1 MPLPEPAPVP
11 AGDGGGLD
19 RTAKLYIGGAQ
30 VRPDSGYSYPVF
42 DRKGRLIT
50 EVGLGN
56 RKDVRNAVEAAG
68 KAEGWS
74 AMTGHQRAQVL
85 YFLAENLDMR
95 RDAFASRLGEVS
107 GARPAAARREVELSV
122 SRIMRYAAWADKF
135 DGAVRAPQPRMLSL
149 ALVEPYGVLAISCPD
164 EAPLLAFISLVLPAI
179 AMGNRVVVTPAPH
192 RPLPAL
198 DFYQVLDTSDVPGG
212 VVNIVTGDRDVLAET
227 LARHDDVAAMWYFGG
242 AAGSAAVE
250 RESAGNLKPVWAS
263 GGKARDW
270 FAPAQGEA
278 EEFLRRATQI
288 KTVWTPY
295 GV

>member
-1 MPLPEPAPVP
+1 
-11 AGDGGGLD
+11 
-19 RTAKLYIGGAQ
+19 
-30 VRPDSGYSYPVF
+30 
-42 DRKGRLIT
+42 
-50 EVGLGN
+50 
-56 RKDVRNAVEAAG
+56 
-68 KAEGWS
+68 
-74 AMTGHQRAQVL
+74 
-85 YFLAENLDMR
+85 
-95 RDAFASRLGEVS
+95 
-107 GARPAAARREVELSV
+107 
-122 SRIMRYAAWADKF
+122 
-135 DGAVRAPQPRMLSL
+135 MLSL

-164 EAPLLAFISLVLPAI
+164 EAPLLAFVSLVLPAI